1 MTHDKSISIDLACDA
16 GEASTPD
23 GVAIERAIMERVTSV
38 HIACG
43 GHAGDIATIR
53 RTIESAL
60 SLGLAIGAH
69 PSYPDREGFGRRSVR
84 ITRADLLA
92 SLQDQVAL
100 LEELAGQAG
109 AELVHLKPHGALY
122 HDASLR
128 SEVADAIAEVAA
140 AAGLLLVGA
149 AGSRAV
155 ELWRDAGLRVA
166 PEGFADRRYLADGSL
181 RSRAE
186 PDAVISDPLA
196 AADQALKLALGEPI
210 EIPDGVLRLD
220 VRTICVHAD
229 TPGAAGVVGSVADR
243 LVHSGFRLLPPGR

>member
-1 MTHDKSISIDLACDA
+1 MTPEKPIPIDLACDA
-16 GEASTPD
+16 GEASTPE
-23 GVAIERAIMERVTSV
+23 GVATERSIMERVTSV

-43 GHAGDIATIR
+43 GHAGDVATIR
-53 RTIESAL
+53 RTIGSAL

-84 ITRADLLA
+84 ITRSDLLA
-92 SLQDQVAL
+92 SLRDQVAL
-100 LEELAGQAG
+100 LAELAGEAG

-128 SEVADAIAEVAA
+128 PEAADLIAEVASE
-140 AAGLLLVGA
+140 AGLLLVGA

-155 ELWRDAGLRVA
+155 ERWLDAGLRVA
-166 PEGFADRRYLADGSL
+166 SEGFADRRYLGDGSL
-181 RSRAE
+181 RPRTE
-186 PDAVISDPLA
+186 PDAVITDPLA

-210 EIPDGVLRLD
+210 GTPEGLLRLD

-229 TPGAAGVVGSVADR
+229 TPDAAGLVRCVADR
-243 LVHSGFRLLPPGR
+243 LMQSGFRLIPAGH